1 MLTCLDN
8 LPVVYVTYVD
18 KTIRSNAGEVQYRDI

>member
-18 KTIRSNAGEVQYRDI
+18 KTIRSNAGRGAIS